1 MPLRL
6 RYATSSGY
14 STIMEPSFQS
24 WVPSGEIITNG
35 FHVLFSRLL
44 FPFGLQFGF
53 VLILA
58 NTIFDMRVYKSLVIR
73 MSYPYEYQLY
83 KRVDDSTPKK
93 EKYELLSE
101 FEKRPSGDEIND
113 AFEGKVR

>member
-1 MPLRL
+1 
-6 RYATSSGY
+6 
-14 STIMEPSFQS
+14 
-24 WVPSGEIITNG
+24 
-35 FHVLFSRLL
+35 
-44 FPFGLQFGF
+44 
-53 VLILA
+53 
-58 NTIFDMRVYKSLVIR
+58 

-101 FEKRPSGDEIND
+101 FEKRPSGEEIND